1 MKKTLAVSVLV
12 FVTLAAGV
20 AMAADPA
27 APTGMKGLDDAWTKA
42 MLAGDA
48 AAAAALYADD
58 AVLVL
63 PGSPAIK
70 GMKAITDAY
79 AGWLKDVKVTDV
91 VLSDTHYR
99 TAGHLSAGW
108 GQWKMTTMPKAGG
121 AAKTETGTFL
131 AAAAEKDGVWKYI
144 SDHAAA
150 DPEPPAPAKK

>member
-1 MKKTLAVSVLV
+1 
-12 FVTLAAGV
+12 
-20 AMAADPA
+20 
-27 APTGMKGLDDAWTKA
+27 